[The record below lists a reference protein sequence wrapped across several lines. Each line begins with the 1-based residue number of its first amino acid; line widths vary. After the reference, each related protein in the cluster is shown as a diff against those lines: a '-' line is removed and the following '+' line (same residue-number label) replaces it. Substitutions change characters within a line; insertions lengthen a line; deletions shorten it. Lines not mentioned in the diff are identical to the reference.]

1 MIGFIRKVCLLF
13 VSLLDNNDN
22 LVELSEAD
30 NLLLLLLLLGL
41 PVDLPLPPNDESLSL
56 NRSLGL
62 LTKLGLVCLGTGL
75 NVTEDGGGMSPPP
88 PLVDLPPLLLAMLA
102 RLTEVRLT
110 PGKLASFTD
119 DPLKGS
125 AVMLALLL

>member
-1 MIGFIRKVCLLF
+1 M
-13 VSLLDNNDN
+13 
-22 LVELSEAD
+22 
-30 NLLLLLLLLGL
+30 
-41 PVDLPLPPNDESLSL
+41 DLPPPPNDESLSL

-88 PLVDLPPLLLAMLA
+88 PPLDDLPPLLLLLLAMLA

>member
-1 MIGFIRKVCLLF
+1 M
-13 VSLLDNNDN
+13 
-22 LVELSEAD
+22 VELSEAD
-30 NLLLLLLLLGL
+30 NLLLLLGL
-41 PVDLPLPPNDESLSL
+41 PVDLPPNDESLSL
-56 NRSLGL
+56 NRSLEL

-75 NVTEDGGGMSPPP
+75 KVTEDGGGMSPPP
-88 PLVDLPPLLLAMLA
+88 PLDDLPLLLLLAMLA

-125 AVMLALLL
+125 AVMLVLLL